1 MEKAEAM
8 AEAELMLR
16 TASGLSAA
24 AIVLRG
30 HERLADSLV
39 ATLAK
44 YVERRSRREPL
55 QHILGESYFMGLS
68 FAVSSAVLIPRPETE
83 ILVERAKSFIEPAA
97 RANAA
102 ARPVRVFEIGAG
114 SGVIG
119 LSLLKFCPQIEVV
132 ACEVSPAAAAVCLA
146 NARSLGVAS
155 RFELLIKDFLA
166 PDFDPLKNISPD
178 WSPQKNVGFDLFL
191 SNPPYV
197 RPDLMPG
204 LAPEVKDYEPHLA
217 LQGPDADGLGFYRA
231 FAARLPAL
239 SGERGAILLAEFGEG
254 QGPAITAIFE
264 TANWQGVRLL
274 PDLSG
279 KDRIVMAGWGR
290 GTL

>member
-1 MEKAEAM
+1 VEKAEAM

-30 HERLADSLV
+30 HERLDAGLE
-39 ATLAK
+39 ATLGE
-44 YVERRSRREPL
+44 YIERRSRREPL
-55 QHILGESYFMGLS
+55 QHILGESYFMGLR
-68 FAVSSAVLIPRPETE
+68 FAVSAAVLIPRPETE
-83 ILVERAKSFIEPAA
+83 LLVEQAKIFIEQAA

-114 SGVIG
+114 SGAIG
-119 LSLLKFCPQIEVV
+119 LSLLHFCPQAQVV
-132 ACEVSPAAAAVCLA
+132 ACEVSPEAAAVCLA
-146 NARSLGVAS
+146 NAETLGVAS

-166 PDFDPLKNISPD
+166 LTSISAE
-178 WSPQKNVGFDLFL
+178 GFDLFL
-191 SNPPYV
+191 SNPPYI

-231 FAARLPAL
+231 FADRLPAL
-239 SGERGAILLAEFGEG
+239 SAERGAILLAEFGEG
-254 QGPAITAIFE
+254 QGPAVAAIFE
-264 TANWQGVRLL
+264 QAGWLGVRLL
-274 PDLSG
+274 PDLSA

-290 GTL
+290 STL